1 MSLRIRELNDNRR
14 GQDVTRDRKGST
26 MGRVRQAEKNIFF
39 GYISN
44 FIIMI
49 MGLLQ
54 RTVFIM
60 VLDRELLGVNSLY
73 TDILSVLS
81 LAELGIGSAL
91 NYSLYKPVANNDQGK
106 IKSYMR
112 LYKRA
117 YLAIAGVI
125 AIIGLAIVPF
135 LPHLI
140 KGSGDI
146 SVSDLTLYYLIFLFN
161 TVITYFVAY
170 KYSLANAQQR
180 NYIQTNIATITKIV
194 TVLAQ
199 IIMLLV
205 TKNFLLFL
213 LTQSAV
219 ELLQKIFV
227 SIYFN
232 RLYPYLRD
240 KDVAKL
246 DKEETDVVVT
256 KTKALMFHKIGDVAR
271 LSTDSIIITYFM
283 NVDWVGI
290 VSNYTLVITYAANYI
305 SVIFNSVISG
315 FGNLVATESKGK
327 QYTMFK
333 VYRFFACWLY
343 GFAAVGFWLLLT
355 PLITGI
361 WLDESWT
368 LGQIVLTLML
378 IDFYF
383 KGGRVVLV
391 NFKIAAGIFEQ
402 DKYLSLIQ
410 GVINLVLSI
419 IGIRYIGLAGV
430 YVGTVV
436 SGVIANIIQPVIV
449 YRDCFSQDVWSYFK
463 DSMKYI
469 GAILG
474 VTILMIPVKAV
485 LLAQV
490 NIVTFILMAVVITLV
505 YNIVFFLLFRKTRE
519 FEYLWNLFVSKIS
532 FVRKFTAKK

>member
-1 MSLRIRELNDNRR
+1 
-14 GQDVTRDRKGST
+14 

-54 RTVFIM
+54 RTIFIM
-60 VLDRELLGVNSLY
+60 VLDGALLGVNTLY

-91 NYSLYKPVANNDQGK
+91 NYSLYKPVADDDREK
-106 IKSYMR
+106 VKSYMQ

-125 AIIGLAIVPF
+125 TVVGILLIPF
-135 LPHLI
+135 LPYLVKDSQRI
-140 KGSGDI
+140 AGEEL
-146 SVSDLTLYYLIFLFN
+146 VLYYLIFLFN
-161 TVITYFVAY
+161 TVSTYFVAY

-180 NYIQTNIATITKIV
+180 GYIQTNIATITKIV

-199 IIMLLV
+199 IVILLV

-232 RLYPYLRD
+232 RLYPYLRERD
-240 KDVAKL
+240 IKKL
-246 DKEETDVVVT
+246 DKKETDIVVT
-256 KTKALMFHKIGDVAR
+256 KTKALMFYKIGDVAR

-283 NVDWVGI
+283 NVTWVGI
-290 VSNYTLVITYAANYI
+290 VGNYTLIITYAANYV
-305 SVIFNSVISG
+305 SVIFNSLISG
-315 FGNLVATESKGK
+315 FGNLVATESKEK
-327 QYTMFK
+327 QHAMFK
-333 VYRFFACWLY
+333 VYRFAACWLY

-355 PLITGI
+355 PLVTGI
-361 WLDESWT
+361 WLDESWG
-368 LGQIVLTLML
+368 LGQIVLTLIL

-383 KGGRVVLV
+383 KGGRTVLI
-391 NFKIAAGIFEQ
+391 NFKIAAGVFEQ
-402 DKYLSLIQ
+402 DKYLPMIQ
-410 GVINLVLSI
+410 GAVNLILSI
-419 IGIRYIGLAGV
+419 VGIKCIGLAGV

-436 SGVIANIIQPVIV
+436 SGLLANLIRPGII
-449 YRDCFSQDVWSYFK
+449 YRDCFERNVWDYFK
-463 DSMKYI
+463 DSLKY
-469 GAILG
+469 LG
-474 VTILMIPVKAV
+474 VVVGVALLMLPVKTYV
-485 LLAQV
+485 MGQV
-490 NIVTFILMAVVITLV
+490 NLMTFIVMAVIITLA
-505 YNIVFFLLFRKTRE
+505 YNGIFFLFFKKTQE
-519 FEYLWNLFVSKIS
+519 FEYLWNLITRKLS
-532 FVRKFTAKK
+532 FLRRFNNG

>member
-1 MSLRIRELNDNRR
+1 MS
-14 GQDVTRDRKGST
+14 
-26 MGRVRQAEKNIFF
+26 RVRQAEKNIFF

-44 FIIMI
+44 FIIMV
-49 MGLLQ
+49 MGFLQ

-60 VLDRELLGVNSLY
+60 VLDEALLGVNTLF

-91 NYSLYKPVANNDQGK
+91 NYSLYKPVADNDREK

-117 YLAIAGVI
+117 YLTIAGAITVVGI
-125 AIIGLAIVPF
+125 ALIPL
-135 LPHLI
+135 LPYLVKDSKGIAGEELI
-140 KGSGDI
+140 
-146 SVSDLTLYYLIFLFN
+146 LYYLIFLFN
-161 TVITYFVAY
+161 TVSTYFVAY

-180 NYIQTNIATITKIV
+180 GYIQTNIATITKIV

-199 IIMLLV
+199 IVILLV

-219 ELLQKIFV
+219 ELVQKIFV

-240 KDVAKL
+240 RDVRKL
-246 DKEETDVVVT
+246 QKEETDVVVT

-283 NVDWVGI
+283 DVVQVGI
-290 VSNYTLVITYAANYI
+290 VGNYTLVITYAANYV

-315 FGNLVATESKGK
+315 FGNLVATESKEK
-327 QYTMFK
+327 QYTLFK
-333 VYRFFACWLY
+333 VYRFVACWLY
-343 GFAAVGFWLLLT
+343 GFAAVGFWQLLT
-355 PLITGI
+355 PLVTGI
-361 WLDESWT
+361 WLDESWG
-368 LGQIVLTLML
+368 LGQTVLTLIL

-391 NFKIAAGIFEQ
+391 NFKIAAGVFEQ
-402 DKYLSLIQ
+402 DKYLSLVQ
-410 GVINLVLSI
+410 GAVNLILSI
-419 IGIRYIGLAGV
+419 VGIKCIGLAGV

-436 SGVIANIIQPVIV
+436 SGLLANLIQPVII
-449 YRDCFSQDVWSYFK
+449 YRDCFSRSARSYFM
-463 DSMKYI
+463 DSLKY
-469 GAILG
+469 LG
-474 VTILMIPVKAV
+474 VVVGVALLMLPVKNFV
-485 LLAQV
+485 MGQINLA
-490 NIVTFILMAVVITLV
+490 TFIVMAVIITLA
-505 YNIVFFLLFRKTRE
+505 YNGIFFLFFRKTQE
-519 FEYLWNLFVSKIS
+519 FEYLWTLLVGKLS
-532 FVRKFTAKK
+532 FLRRFNNGTGNGK